1 MPEDDNPEEIID
13 FQGPVCPVCSA
24 PLEDDFDFCPFCDAP
39 LTMSATLDPVHVTR
53 SAGEVMRVGMASP
66 SLLFV
71 AGGWVLFLSYVILSV
86 MGIIRR
92 PKRSFPSYFWGSIA
106 SFPSKRQ
113 DGISR
118 HSHHPPPPSRV

>member
-71 AGGWVLFLSYVILSV
+71 AGGSLLFFAYVILRV
-86 MGIIRR
+86 NGVIGR
-92 PKRSFPSYFWGSIA
+92 PQRSFPSYSLWSIA
-106 SFPSKRQ
+106 SFPAKP
-113 DGISR
+113 
-118 HSHHPPPPSRV
+118 H